1 MIHANTIMQNDM
13 KKNLQILDDIQQAL
27 QKLQQLWDDDNSRL
41 ITENRLLREYVNI
54 LQKRIEFLE
63 NYILTV
69 NNIKRN

>member
-1 MIHANTIMQNDM
+1 MQNDM

>member
-69 NNIKRN
+69 NNIKR